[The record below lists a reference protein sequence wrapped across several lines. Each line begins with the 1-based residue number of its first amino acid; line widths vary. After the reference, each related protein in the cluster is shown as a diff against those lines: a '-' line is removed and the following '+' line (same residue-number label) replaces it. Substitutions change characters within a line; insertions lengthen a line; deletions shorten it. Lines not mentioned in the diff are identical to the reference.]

1 MMILK
6 KKYEWKFRFF
16 TYCNY
21 TCGLKQN

>member
-1 MMILK
+1 MILK